1 MPSGSGFV
9 HADCAQSPPPPH
21 SALHPAYTANWR
33 SWGSAMA
40 SVKFSSSSVAPKQCS
55 PYNSTRCSGCPRPT
69 TSCATARSRTQRKPM
84 PKVKPTCVLSES
96 EGEKPRS
103 ALYTCSC
110 GGQFNGL
117 KAWREHMVARSLL
130 HKCKRRRAWAVPFNA
145 LKPAAASSPACTPRD
160 AAQPT
165 VHAVAGRPRRCT
177 PFTLLPCAP
186 RA

>member
-1 MPSGSGFV
+1 
-9 HADCAQSPPPPH
+9 
-21 SALHPAYTANWR
+21 
-33 SWGSAMA
+33 
-40 SVKFSSSSVAPKQCS
+40 
-55 PYNSTRCSGCPRPT
+55 
-69 TSCATARSRTQRKPM
+69 M

-165 VHAVAGRPRRCT
+165 VHAVAGRPWRCT

>member
-1 MPSGSGFV
+1 MYKEGPQVQFPLRAILGNAAGIHTGGGDHSPATSTPEPL
-9 HADCAQSPPPPH
+9 QS
-21 SALHPAYTANWR
+21 
-33 SWGSAMA
+33 
-40 SVKFSSSSVAPKQCS
+40 
-55 PYNSTRCSGCPRPT
+55 PRPT

-130 HKCKRRRAWAVPFNA
+130 HKCKRRRAESVPFDA
-145 LKPAAASSPACTPRD
+145 LKPAAASSPARTLRD

-177 PFTLLPCAP
+177 PFTLSRVLLVRSAGAHHAP
-186 RA
+186 WHFEEEEERPQLAQR